1 MNALARLPRQALIL
15 LVKAY
20 QSILSPHFPGSC
32 NFTPTCSAYAV
43 DALNRYGA
51 IKGTILAI
59 HRISR
64 CHPWGGHGYDP
75 PVWYGERQED
85 GRRAN
90 QHTESHP

>member
-1 MNALARLPRQALIL
+1 MNALTRLPRQALIL
-15 LVKAY
+15 LVKGY

-43 DALNRYGA
+43 EALNRYGA
-51 IKGTILAI
+51 VKGTILAI

-75 PVWYGERQED
+75 PVWYGESADTPDDRELK
-85 GRRAN
+85 N
-90 QHTESHP
+90 P